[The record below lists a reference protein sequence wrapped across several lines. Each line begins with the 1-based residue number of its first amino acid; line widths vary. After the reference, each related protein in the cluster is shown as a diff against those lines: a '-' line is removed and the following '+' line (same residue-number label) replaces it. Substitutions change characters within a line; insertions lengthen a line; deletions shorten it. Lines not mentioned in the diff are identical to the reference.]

1 MACNEV
7 RFLDA
12 ERLLL
17 RYSMI
22 EARGSVQGSGNHSIH
37 PVVHRWT
44 SHIQDDN
51 GKRLFLRQAMTVV
64 GFSGPD
70 SKTKDYWELQRRLLP
85 HVERCS
91 WWAGKF
97 QGREYD
103 FERSNI
109 TNATHMLDL
118 LYADQGRLG
127 AAEAMYQRAL
137 SGFQTTLE
145 PSDRKLQMVIGN
157 IEHLRQANGILD
169 A

>member
-17 RYSMI
+17 CYSMI
-22 EARGSVQGSGNHSIH
+22 EARGSIQGSGDHSIH

-44 SHIQDDN
+44 SHIQDDK

-64 GFSGPD
+64 GFSVPD

-91 WWAGKF
+91 GGLGSSRGASAISKEVISPTRHICWTSFTRIRADWGSGGDVSAGVIWVP
-97 QGREYD
+97 EH
-103 FERSNI
+103 S
-109 TNATHMLDL
+109 
-118 LYADQGRLG
+118 
-127 AAEAMYQRAL
+127 RA
-137 SGFQTTLE
+137 
-145 PSDRKLQMVIGN
+145 V
-157 IEHLRQANGILD
+157 
-169 A
+169 